1 MAILSGIR
9 TTGLF
14 YLRFVGRRAG
24 FNWWE
29 AWGEI
34 KIEGF
39 GGRPP
44 FGGGPNAK

>member
-1 MAILSGIR
+1 MG
-9 TTGLF
+9 
-14 YLRFVGRRAG
+14 RAG

-29 AWGEI
+29 VWGKI

-44 FGGGPNAK
+44 FGGRPGPHAAP